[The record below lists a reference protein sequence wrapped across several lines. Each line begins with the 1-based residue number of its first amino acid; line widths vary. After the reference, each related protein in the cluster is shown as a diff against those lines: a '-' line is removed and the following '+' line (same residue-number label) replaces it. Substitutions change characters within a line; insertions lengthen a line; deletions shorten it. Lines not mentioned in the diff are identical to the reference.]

1 MINEFVYLTRL
12 LSHCNELEKNKNTVS
27 NLEFEKKKL
36 FTINHINSIDLVCL
50 FLLSNKH
57 WIYPIKDEK
66 TILIIYYNLLR
77 LELNI
82 VYNEFLKSDKELEK
96 LSISTL
102 KNNRRIINWMKY
114 MFVKLL
120 LNETHKHETILKNET
135 NNAYLDYISDK
146 NYHEKIFKK
155 PKIFPNISIYDDAM
169 SEDDDAMSEDDDAI
183 SEDDDAISELTSNS
197 YDVDSSSDF
206 ELEPNVKDDYIDD
219 EDYSKIVDDS
229 DDETTDKKD
238 IYKRT
243 FSRSSNKLNKEIM
256 NAYKNKNKK
265 RRKTNKNKKDNT
277 NTNKKTDMPYWTKE
291 FIRNYK
297 CFDTPSKKINGS
309 SAFYNYINDTNMTE
323 LFDARKTIKNHS
335 IDNKIYLGVE
345 NFKRDYENEE
355 CKLWEFIDKDG
366 SQAYIF
372 FDKTWKDWYA
382 LKTANYDRSTNLGKF
397 NKLITDPFKR
407 FNVWK
412 SSNVGNIIDIIMPSN
427 L

>member
-1 MINEFVYLTRL
+1 
-12 LSHCNELEKNKNTVS
+12 
-27 NLEFEKKKL
+27 
-36 FTINHINSIDLVCL
+36 
-50 FLLSNKH
+50 
-57 WIYPIKDEK
+57 
-66 TILIIYYNLLR
+66 
-77 LELNI
+77 
-82 VYNEFLKSDKELEK
+82 
-96 LSISTL
+96 
-102 KNNRRIINWMKY
+102 
-114 MFVKLL
+114 MFGKLL

-135 NNAYLDYISDK
+135 NNPYLDYISSK
-146 NYHEKIFKK
+146 NYHEKILKK

-169 SEDDDAMSEDDDAI
+169 SEDDDAMSEDDDAM
-183 SEDDDAISELTSNS
+183 SELTSNS
-197 YDVDSSSDF
+197 YEGDSSSDF
-206 ELEPNVKDDYIDD
+206 DLEPNVKDDYIDD
-219 EDYSKIVDDS
+219 EDYSKIVVDS
-229 DDETTDKKD
+229 DDETDKKD

-256 NAYKNKNKK
+256 NAYKTKK
-265 RRKTNKNKKDNT
+265 RRRTNKNKKDNTNTNKNKKDNSNTIKKDNTNTNKNKKDNTNTNKKEHT

-309 SAFYNYINDTNMTE
+309 STFYNYINDTNMTE
-323 LFDARKTIKNHS
+323 LIAARKTIKNKHNL
-335 IDNKIYLGVE
+335 DNNIYLGIE
-345 NFKRDYENEE
+345 HYKRDYENDE

-382 LKTANYDRSTNLGKF
+382 LKTANYDHSTNLSKF
-397 NKLITDPFKR
+397 NKLITDPFKK